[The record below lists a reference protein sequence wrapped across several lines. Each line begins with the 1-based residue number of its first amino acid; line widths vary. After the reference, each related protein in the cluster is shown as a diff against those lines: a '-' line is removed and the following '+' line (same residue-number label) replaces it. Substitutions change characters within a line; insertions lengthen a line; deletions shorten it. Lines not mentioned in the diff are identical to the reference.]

1 MEEKPIIGSK
11 DLNLLIGSF
20 FLGFLFTILF
30 FKKTLGISYLIFV
43 FAFYGIFLWLLRR
56 KTIFR
61 FSFGWF
67 LSLPILALSSTYFFF
82 SNPIFSVL
90 NFLLIP
96 ILIVAQT
103 LLITSENKHE
113 WYMVLFL
120 DDIISSFFTRL
131 FSHIQK
137 LFSLDIRSA
146 NHENQNPRSA
156 VIKKILLGLLISLP
170 LLLIIFILL
179 LSADLVFSQFLKGFL
194 DWIKSLDLG
203 QIIAQL
209 ILFLVATMLSFSYLW
224 SFLKSAQS
232 KQPVPSS
239 IKVSKKI
246 SMDPVIR
253 ITVISLVNLV
263 YLLFISVQLA
273 FMMGAIKNGLPA
285 NITYAQ
291 YARKGFFELLV
302 VTLINFTILLLGLT
316 FKAKESQVVDRTIK
330 SLHTL
335 LVLFTIILLGSAY
348 MRMSLYEAE
357 FGYTYLRILTM
368 SFMIFLFVLFIVAL
382 FKIWIERI
390 GLMKTYIVFSI
401 LAYLVVNFINI
412 DALITKKNLIRF
424 EKTGDLDTHYIKKL
438 SYSSIPVLV
447 DFCWE
452 KGIPEDLLFYNDK
465 KYDELEPNQQWQSF
479 NLSKHL
485 AWEALRRYKDR

>member
-1 MEEKPIIGSK
+1 MITSKSK
-11 DLNLLIGSF
+11 DSYLLLGSL
-20 FLGFLFTILF
+20 FLGLLFTILF
-30 FKKTLGISYLIFV
+30 FKKALGISYLIFV
-43 FAFYGIFLWLLRR
+43 FAFYVIFLWLLRK

-67 LSLPILALSSTYFFF
+67 LSLPILALSATYFFF

-96 ILIVAQT
+96 VLIVAQT
-103 LLITSENKHE
+103 LLITGENIHE
-113 WYMVLFL
+113 WFMVWFL
-120 DDIISSFFTRL
+120 DDVISSFFTRL

-137 LFSLDIRSA
+137 LFSLDLHSA
-146 NHENQNPRSA
+146 NQENQNPKSA

-170 LLLIIFILL
+170 LLLIILILL

-194 DWIKSLDLG
+194 DWIKSLNLAE
-203 QIIAQL
+203 IFAQL

-232 KQPVPSS
+232 KQPGSS
-239 IKVSKKI
+239 PLAIPKKTTL
-246 SMDPVIR
+246 DPVIS

-291 YARKGFFELLV
+291 YARKGFFELLA
-302 VTLINFTILLLGLT
+302 VTLINFTILLVGLT
-316 FKAKESQVVDRTIK
+316 FKAKENQVVDKTIK
-330 SLHTL
+330 TLHTL
-335 LVLFTIILLGSAY
+335 LVLFTIILLGSSY

-368 SFMIFLFVLFIVAL
+368 SFMILLFVMFVVAL
-382 FKIWIERI
+382 FKIWNERI
-390 GLMKTYIVFSI
+390 GLLKTYIVLSVI
-401 LAYLVVNFINI
+401 AYMVVNFIGI

-424 EKTGDLDTHYIKKL
+424 ENTGELDTYYLTEL

-447 DFCWE
+447 DLCWE
-452 KGIPEDLLFYNDK
+452 KGIPEDLLSYIDR
-465 KYDELEPNQQWQSF
+465 KYYELEPGQNWQSF

-485 AWEALRRYKDR
+485 AWKALVRYKTR